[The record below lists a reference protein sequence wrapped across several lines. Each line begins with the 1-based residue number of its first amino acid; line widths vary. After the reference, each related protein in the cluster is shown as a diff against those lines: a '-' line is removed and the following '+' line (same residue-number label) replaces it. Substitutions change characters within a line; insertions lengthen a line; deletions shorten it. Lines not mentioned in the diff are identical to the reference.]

1 MAVEEINWE
10 DVPTTDIV
18 DYAYDLFKNRYY
30 DWLRPN
36 SFICK
41 IVKHEEDEVELSFQY
56 RLTMNIDNLYE
67 GFEHLLEELEEE
79 WATLTHHLVIF
90 VMIAVWS

>member
-41 IVKHEEDEVELSFQY
+41 IVKHEEDEVELSFQ
-56 RLTMNIDNLYE
+56 
-67 GFEHLLEELEEE
+67 
-79 WATLTHHLVIF
+79 
-90 VMIAVWS
+90 